1 MDAQL
6 RGEHQDASGHE
17 GPVRHAACDPE
28 QPGPH
33 EPHRWRVP
41 AVRAGQGRDDRR
53 LRTVAECSGHP
64 VHEREVRDRADA
76 TGNGAVPQTYGV
88 TDYVMGFKKP
98 GNLAAVQAFYKLY
111 YSPDEIN
118 TWIKAEGFLPV
129 TESGLKAF
137 ASDTKDKVYLDTLSN
152 IHLTPTHDPEWDKL
166 KLTIQ
171 QNIGLAVAPNGDP
184 KKFLDDLQTQAL
196 AGK

>member
-1 MDAQL
+1 M
-6 RGEHQDASGHE
+6 
-17 GPVRHAACDPE
+17 
-28 QPGPH
+28 
-33 EPHRWRVP
+33 
-41 AVRAGQGRDDRR
+41 
-53 LRTVAECSGHP
+53 
-64 VHEREVRDRADA
+64 
-76 TGNGAVPQTYGV
+76 
-88 TDYVMGFKKP
+88 
-98 GNLAAVQAFYKLY
+98 QAFYKLY

-129 TESGLKAF
+129 TQSGLKAF

-152 IHLTPTHDPEWDKL
+152 IHLTPTDDPEWDKL

-184 KKFLDDLQTQAL
+184 KKFLDDLQTQAV